1 MSVFLANLEET
12 ALQNTYFRRVLHT
25 SKHTQLVV
33 MAIPAGEDI
42 GVEVH
47 QAVDQFIRV
56 EAGEGKLIINTEEKP
71 LKDGDA
77 FIIPAGTQ
85 HNVLN
90 TSAEKPLK
98 LYTLYSPPHHR
109 DGVVHK
115 TKQEAA
121 ADQTDHI

>member
-71 LKDGDA
+71 LKAGDA